1 MAAVG
6 NVFYPVSD
14 PTTSAYSALATT
26 VFYTGQFVGRN
37 ASNNMARPLVAGDM
51 FLGLFDEQDQTNG
64 QTRVVRVVK
73 GGSIT
78 LPLTTASWADLGK
91 SVYASDDSVFTYT
104 SGSNSYIGHVENVVP
119 GVSIVVRL
127 TATRSQLTA
136 LTAATGTASDT
147 IADVTASF
155 SQSVLNNNFKSI
167 SAKVNE
173 LIKILRGF

>member
-1 MAAVG
+1 MAAIE
-6 NVFYPVSD
+6 NAFYAVTD
-14 PTTSAYSALATT
+14 TTTSAYAALAATT
-26 VFYTGQFVGRN
+26 FYAGQFVGRN

-64 QTRVVRVVK
+64 PTRVVRVVK
-73 GGSIT
+73 GASVT

-91 SVYASDDSVFTYT
+91 SVYASDDNTFTFT
-104 SGSNSYIGHVENVVP
+104 SGSNSYIGYVDNVVP
-119 GVSIVVRL
+119 GVAIIVKL
-127 TATRSQLTA
+127 TQTRSQLTA

-147 IADVTASF
+147 IADVTGTF

-167 SAKVNE
+167 SSKVNE